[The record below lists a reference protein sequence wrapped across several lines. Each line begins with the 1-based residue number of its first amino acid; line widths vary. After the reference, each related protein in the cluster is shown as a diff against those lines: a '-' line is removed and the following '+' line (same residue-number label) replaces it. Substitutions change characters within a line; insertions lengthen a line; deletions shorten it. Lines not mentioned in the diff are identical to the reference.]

1 MSTIF
6 LEEGMREDDR
16 YRKKNNVP
24 FKWHEQRTFMSAM
37 DIGELWLSLLRTL
50 GNRIEKGPEK

>member
-1 MSTIF
+1 
-6 LEEGMREDDR
+6 MREDDR